1 MLLLTNAL
9 EGARDSQS
17 LWWIAQIYLTRWKI
31 EETFRFIK
39 QSYNLEDIRVMKY
52 QRLKNLV
59 VLVTAAAY
67 FAATFLGQ
75 KMKLRILCEKLLI
88 ISQRFF
94 GIPPFRFYALADGI
108 KKILSQTSP
117 NLPEQ
122 VPPSL
127 QLELLL
133 GWDASKI

>member
-1 MLLLTNAL
+1 
-9 EGARDSQS
+9 
-17 LWWIAQIYLTRWKI
+17 
-31 EETFRFIK
+31 
-39 QSYNLEDIRVMKY
+39 MKY

-108 KKILSQTSP
+108 KNILSQTSP
-117 NLPEQ
+117 STPEVQ
-122 VPPSL
+122 ALSP
-127 QLELLL
+127 QMELMLV
-133 GWDASKI
+133 WDSPEK